1 METNAYILFAPMLE
15 RFFVVGAAR
24 EPQNLWGHDPWL
36 VVLSVVLAIA
46 SSLMALHL
54 AALAQR
60 APDRL
65 RRNLIVASGSLALGG
80 GVWSMH
86 FVGMLAFDLCANGHF
101 DPWTTA
107 LSFLPSLVASWVA
120 LHVLTQ
126 KQPTAGTIAWGGA
139 LVGAG
144 IGVMHYSGMAAS
156 DMAPLIRYD
165 VGGFLASLV
174 FAVGMAMLSLWL
186 RFGMLRFWSRRPW
199 VSTLLGG
206 LVMGLA
212 IAGMHYISIAAV
224 RVTGNFEP
232 LGPVS
237 EQAKYMALAIA
248 LMAVLVGLVV
258 TTVNIGLRVRWLLRT
273 TEQSESRLRAVVET
287 AMDAIV
293 MADADGTIRSFNGA
307 AERMLGWTSA
317 EAMGRNVAML
327 VDPAFAGQPERYLPR
342 DLARG
347 EARQVGKDRDIHVVR
362 KDGSLVP
369 VRLVVGRV
377 DLPGPPV
384 LVGFLTDLTE
394 RKAMEQERR
403 RGEEQLRSL
412 VRNIPG
418 VAFRCR
424 CDADWSMLFI
434 SDAVEALTGWPAED
448 FLAGHTSFGRIIHG
462 DDSGRVAHEVERALQ
477 AGESYVLEYR
487 LRTRQGGIRWVSET
501 GRGVLGPKGEVRWI
515 DGVITDMT
523 ASKAQNA
530 EFVGTVTAIGRSQS
544 VIEFD
549 LSGHVLAANQNFLD
563 LMGYTLAEIEGRHHR
578 MFCKPEYADSEAYQA
593 FWTRLGQGEFDAGEY
608 MRVGKNGREV
618 WIQATY
624 NPILDAQGR
633 PFKIVKFAT
642 DLTERRRMETDL
654 RAAKE
659 QAEQAAAARS
669 SFLANM
675 SHEIRTPM
683 NAIIGFTEALLDTP
697 LESTQRRHL
706 GTVHH
711 SARSML
717 RLLNDILDTAKLE
730 KGAVELEVVDF
741 SLRELCD
748 QILASLRINAAKKG
762 LDVILDYPYE
772 LSDHWQGDAFRIQ
785 QILLNLMGNALKF
798 THQGHVTL
806 RVSGA
811 DGHLLLSVVDTG
823 IGIDAAGVERIFDP
837 FAQADASTTRR
848 YGGTGLGTTIAR
860 QLAELMGG
868 SIGVVSQVGQGSTFT
883 VQLPLHTGRPPAD
896 GGVSMRD
903 WLRAP
908 LPTLRVLAVDDV
920 PANLELLQLMLERGG
935 HKISTADSGAQAFE
949 AFAQERFDVVLMDL
963 QMPDMDGLET
973 TRHLRS
979 FERARQRKPTPII
992 ALSASVLEQ
1001 DRRNARAAGMD
1012 GFASKPVEPVRLM
1025 AEIARVIGVREAGAD
1040 PVFAVT
1046 SAFGTLHP
1054 QEGLKLQP
1062 AREQAAPPAAPAIEW
1077 ERGVRLW
1084 TQARYLREAIERFMQ
1099 ESGVALA
1106 GLLSAHQADDW
1117 DTLAARAHRLRGAAG
1132 NLALPAVDKLAAQIE
1147 NAARSRDT
1155 LRVQSALLALATAL
1169 DAVRGAL
1176 LNPQAPDAQPQGSAP
1191 APAPLQQDQRERAL
1205 AAIEA
1210 LAAALAQGELA
1221 DAPLAVLEAEL
1232 PAVTLN
1238 SLHEALDR
1246 FDFDEARACLQALQ
1260 SHLRAPGEMPA

>member
-1 METNAYILFAPMLE
+1 MLE

-36 VVLSVVLAIA
+36 VALSVVLAIA

-654 RAAKE
+654 RSAKE

-811 DGHLLLSVVDTG
+811 DGQLLLSVVDTG

>member
-1 METNAYILFAPMLE
+1 MLE
-15 RFFVVGAAR
+15 RFFVVGAER
-24 EPQNLWGHDPWL
+24 DLQNLWGHDPWL
-36 VVLSVVLAIA
+36 VALSVALAIA

-54 AALAQR
+54 AALALR

-65 RRNLIVASGSLALGG
+65 RRNLTVASGAVALGG

-101 DPWTTA
+101 EPWVTA
-107 LSFLPSLVASWVA
+107 LSFLPSLVASWIA

-126 KQPTAGTIAWGGA
+126 EQPTRRSITRGGA
-139 LVGAG
+139 LVGVG
-144 IGVMHYSGMAAS
+144 IGVMHYAGMSAS
-156 DMAPLIRYD
+156 DAAPQIRYD
-165 VGGFLASLV
+165 VVGFLASLA
-174 FAVGMAMLSLWL
+174 FAVGMAILALWL
-186 RFGMLRFWSRRPW
+186 RFGMQRAWTRRPW
-199 VSTLLGG
+199 LSTLLGG
-206 LVMGLA
+206 LVLGLA

-224 RVTGNFEP
+224 RVSGRP
-232 LGPVS
+232 DLLGPVP
-237 EQAKYMALAIA
+237 EQARYMALAIA

-258 TTVNIGLRVRWLLRT
+258 TTVNIGLRVRWLLRRS
-273 TEQSESRLRAVVET
+273 EQSESRLRSVVET
-287 AMDAIV
+287 AMDAII
-293 MADADGTIRSFNGA
+293 MADADGTIRSFNGSA
-307 AERMLGWTSA
+307 QRMLGWTA
-317 EAMGRNVAML
+317 EEAVGQPVRML
-327 VDPAFAGQPERYLPR
+327 VDPAYANTPHSYLPR
-342 DLARG
+342 DLSRG
-347 EARQVGKDRDIHVVR
+347 EARQVGKDKEIHVVR
-362 KDGSLVP
+362 KDGALVP

-394 RKAMEQERR
+394 RRAIEQERR

-424 CDADWSMLFI
+424 YDADWSMLFI

-448 FLAGHTSFGRIIHG
+448 FLHSRISFGRIIHE
-462 DDSGRVAHEVERALQ
+462 DDAERIGEQVARALD

-487 LRTRQGGIRWVSET
+487 LHTRHGGIRWVSET
-501 GRGVLGPKGEVRWI
+501 GRGVAGPQGEVRWI

-530 EFVGTVTAIGRSQS
+530 EFVGTVTAIGRSQA

-549 LSGHVLAANQNFLD
+549 LKGKVLIANRNFLD
-563 LMGYTLAEIEGRHHR
+563 LMGYTLAEIEGQHHR
-578 MFCKPEYADSEAYQA
+578 IFCTPEYAESQAYQA
-593 FWTRLGQGEFDAGEY
+593 FWARLGQGEFDAGEY
-608 MRVGKNGREV
+608 LRLGRDGREV

-624 NPILDAQGR
+624 NPIFDAQGR
-633 PFKIVKFAT
+633 AFKIVKFAT
-642 DLTERRRMETDL
+642 DLTARRRMETDL

-659 QAEQAAAARS
+659 QAEHAAAARS
-669 SFLANM
+669 TFLANM

-711 SARSML
+711 AARSML

-730 KGAVELEVVDF
+730 KGAVELEVADF
-741 SLRELCD
+741 SLRELCE
-748 QILASLRINAAKKG
+748 QILASLRITAAKKG
-762 LDVILDYPYE
+762 LELVLDYPGAVPT
-772 LSDHWQGDAFRIQ
+772 HWQGDAFRIQ
-785 QILLNLMGNALKF
+785 QVLLNLLGNAIKF
-798 THQGHVTL
+798 THAGRVTL
-806 RVSGA
+806 RVSGVNA
-811 DGHLLLSVVDTG
+811 QLVLEVTDTG

-868 SIGVVSQVGQGSTFT
+868 AIAVASRVGHGSTFT
-883 VQLPLHTGRPPAD
+883 VRLPLRTGQAPVD
-896 GGVSMRD
+896 GSASARD

-908 LPTLRVLAVDDV
+908 LPSLRVLAVDDV
-920 PANLELLQLMLERGG
+920 PANLELLQITLQRGG
-935 HKISTADSGAQAFE
+935 HKITTAGSGAQALE
-949 AFAQERFDVVLMDL
+949 AFAEERFDVILMDL
-963 QMPDMDGLET
+963 QMPDMDGLEV

-979 FERARQRKPTPII
+979 FEQARQRKATPIV

-1025 AEIARVIGVREAGAD
+1025 AEIARVIGVREDGAD

-1046 SAFGTLHP
+1046 SAFGSLEAPHGLQGAHTLRPP
-1054 QEGLKLQP
+1054 QAPLP
-1062 AREQAAPPAAPAIEW
+1062 AAIEW
-1077 ERGVRLW
+1077 DRGVRLW

-1117 DTLAARAHRLRGAAG
+1117 EGLESRAHRVRGAAA
-1132 NLALPAVDKLAAQIE
+1132 NLALPVVQQLAGQIE
-1147 NAARSRDT
+1147 HAARARDAAP
-1155 LRVQSALLALATAL
+1155 VQAALLALATAL
-1169 DAVRGAL
+1169 DAVRVAL
-1176 LNPQAPDAQPQGSAP
+1176 LNPQAPDAQLQGTASSPVPLPP
-1191 APAPLQQDQRERAL
+1191 AERGRVI
-1205 AAIEA
+1205 AAIDA
-1210 LAAALAQGELA
+1210 LIAALVQGELA
-1221 DAPLAVLEAEL
+1221 DAPLAVLEGEL
-1232 PAVTLN
+1232 SAVSLN
-1238 SLHEALDR
+1238 SLQEALDR
-1246 FDFDEARACLQALQ
+1246 FDFDEARACLLA
-1260 SHLRAPGEMPA
+1260 LRAHLQAPTPPQEMA

>member
-1 METNAYILFAPMLE
+1 MLE
-15 RFFVVGAAR
+15 RFFVVGAER
-24 EPQNLWGHDPWL
+24 DLQNLWGHDPWL
-36 VVLSVVLAIA
+36 VALSVALAIA

-54 AALAQR
+54 AALALR

-65 RRNLIVASGSLALGG
+65 RRNLTVASGAVALGG

-101 DPWTTA
+101 EPWVTA
-107 LSFLPSLVASWVA
+107 LSFLPSLVASWIA

-126 KQPTAGTIAWGGA
+126 EQPTRRAITWGGA

-144 IGVMHYSGMAAS
+144 IGVMHYAGMSAS
-156 DMAPLIRYD
+156 DAAPLIRYD

-174 FAVGMAMLSLWL
+174 FAVGMAILALWL
-186 RFGMLRFWSRRPW
+186 RFGMQRAWTGRPW
-199 VSTLLGG
+199 LSTLLGG
-206 LVMGLA
+206 LVLGLA

-224 RVTGNFEP
+224 RVSGNVQT
-232 LGPVS
+232 LGPVP
-237 EQAKYMALAIA
+237 EQARYMALAIA

-258 TTVNIGLRVRWLLRT
+258 TTVNIGLRVRWLLRRS
-273 TEQSESRLRAVVET
+273 EQSESRLRSVVET
-287 AMDAIV
+287 AMDAII

-307 AERMLGWTSA
+307 AQRMLGWTPE
-317 EAMGRNVAML
+317 EAVGRPVRML
-327 VDPAFAGQPERYLPR
+327 VDPAYADTPHSYLPR
-342 DLARG
+342 DLSRG
-347 EARQVGKDRDIHVVR
+347 EARQVGKDKDIHVVH
-362 KDGSLVP
+362 KDGTLVP

-394 RKAMEQERR
+394 RRAMEQERR

-424 CDADWSMLFI
+424 YDADWSMLFI

-448 FLAGHTSFGRIIHG
+448 FLQGRVSFGRIVHE
-462 DDSGRVAHEVERALQ
+462 DDAARIGEQVARALA
-477 AGESYVLEYR
+477 AGGSYVLEYR
-487 LRTRQGGIRWVSET
+487 LHTRLGGVRWVSET
-501 GRGVLGPKGEVRWI
+501 GRGVAGPGGEVEWI

-530 EFVGTVTAIGRSQS
+530 EFVGTVTAIGRSQA

-549 LSGHVLAANQNFLD
+549 LTGRVLTANRNFLD
-563 LMGYTLAEIEGRHHR
+563 LMGYTLAEIEGQHHR
-578 MFCKPEYADSEAYQA
+578 IFCTPEYAGSQAYQA
-593 FWTRLGQGEFDAGEY
+593 FWARLGQGEFNAGEY
-608 MRVGKNGREV
+608 LRLGRGGREV

-624 NPILDAQGR
+624 NPIFDVQGR
-633 PFKIVKFAT
+633 AFKIVKFAT
-642 DLTERRRMETDL
+642 DLTVRRRMETDL
-654 RAAKE
+654 RTAKE
-659 QAEQAAAARS
+659 QAEHAAAARS
-669 SFLANM
+669 TFLANM

-711 SARSML
+711 AARSML

-730 KGAVELEVVDF
+730 KGAVELEVADF
-741 SLRELCD
+741 SLRELCE

-762 LDVILDYPYE
+762 LEVVLDYPE
-772 LSDHWQGDAFRIQ
+772 GVPTHWQGDAFRIQ
-785 QILLNLMGNALKF
+785 QVLLNLMGNAIKF
-798 THQGHVTL
+798 THEGRVTL
-806 RVSGA
+806 RVAGA
-811 DGHLLLSVVDTG
+811 DAQLVLQVVDTG
-823 IGIDAAGVERIFDP
+823 IGIDAAGLQRIFDP

-868 SIGVVSQVGQGSTFT
+868 GIAVASQVGQGSTFT
-883 VQLPLHTGRPPAD
+883 VRLPLRTGQPPAD
-896 GGVSMRD
+896 AGPSTTRD

-920 PANLELLQLMLERGG
+920 PANLELLQITLQRGG
-935 HKISTADSGAQAFE
+935 HKLTAVGSGALALE

-963 QMPDMDGLET
+963 QMPDMDGLEA

-979 FERARQRKPTPII
+979 FEQARQRKATPIV

-1025 AEIARVIGVREAGAD
+1025 AEIARVIGVREDGGD
-1040 PVFAVT
+1040 PVFAVA
-1046 SAFGTLHP
+1046 SIFGALP
-1054 QEGLKLQP
+1054 PGVGRQAVAP
-1062 AREQAAPPAAPAIEW
+1062 ARPPATAPLAPAIEW
-1077 ERGVRLW
+1077 DRGVRLW

-1117 DTLAARAHRLRGAAG
+1117 DSLAARAHRLRGAAG
-1132 NLALPAVDKLAAQIE
+1132 NLALPAVQQFAGQIE
-1147 NAARSRDT
+1147 QAARERDAGE
-1155 LRVQSALLALATAL
+1155 VQVALLALATAL
-1169 DAVRGAL
+1169 DAVGGAL
-1176 LNPQAPDAQPQGSAP
+1176 LSPQAPDAQRQGSAP
-1191 APAPLQQDQRERAL
+1191 APAPLQQAQRERVL
-1205 AAIEA
+1205 AAIAA

-1221 DAPLAVLEAEL
+1221 DAPLAVLEGEL

-1260 SHLRAPGEMPA
+1260 RHLQAPLHPGEAHA

>member
-36 VVLSVVLAIA
+36 VALSVVLAIA

-107 LSFLPSLVASWVA
+107 LSFLPSLAASWVA

-144 IGVMHYSGMAAS
+144 IGVMHYAGMAAS

-362 KDGSLVP
+362 KDGTLLP

-377 DLPGPPV
+377 DLPGPPL

-394 RKAMEQERR
+394 RKALELERR

-434 SDAVEALTGWPAED
+434 SDAVEEMTGWPAED
-448 FLAGHTSFGRIIHG
+448 FLGGSISFGRIIHE
-462 DDSGRVAHEVERALQ
+462 DDAARVGLEVERALQ

-487 LRTRQGGIRWVSET
+487 LHTRQGAVRWVSET
-501 GRGVLGPKGEVRWI
+501 GRGVMDPRGEVQWI

-563 LMGYTLAEIEGRHHR
+563 LMGYTLAEIEGQHHR
-578 MFCKPEYADSEAYQA
+578 MFCKPEYADSAAYQA
-593 FWTRLGQGEFDAGEY
+593 FWARLGQGEFDAGEY
-608 MRVGKNGREV
+608 MRVGKDGREV

-741 SLRELCD
+741 SLRELCE

-785 QILLNLMGNALKF
+785 QILLNLMGNAIKF

-811 DGHLLLSVVDTG
+811 DGQLLLSVVDTG

-868 SIGVVSQVGQGSTFT
+868 CIAVVSHVGQGSTFT

-1062 AREQAAPPAAPAIEW
+1062 AREPAAPPAAPAIEW

-1191 APAPLQQDQRERAL
+1191 APAPLGQDQRERAL

-1260 SHLRAPGEMPA
+1260 SHLRTPGEMPA